1 MSGNPTAAFI
11 FAALLVLVG
20 GVMAVFPGNPVL
32 QVKDLG
38 RRLGNVQ
45 SNTRALGAVLF
56 LLGLLLIGLIR
67 FVNR

>member
-11 FAALLVLVG
+11 FAALLVVVG
-20 GVMAVFPGNPVL
+20 GVMTVFPGNPVL

-38 RRLGNVQ
+38 RRLGNVR

-56 LLGLLLIGLIR
+56 LLGLLLMGLIR

>member
-32 QVKDLG
+32 QVKELG
-38 RRLGNVQ
+38 RRFGNVQ
-45 SNTRALGAVLF
+45 TNTRALGAVLL